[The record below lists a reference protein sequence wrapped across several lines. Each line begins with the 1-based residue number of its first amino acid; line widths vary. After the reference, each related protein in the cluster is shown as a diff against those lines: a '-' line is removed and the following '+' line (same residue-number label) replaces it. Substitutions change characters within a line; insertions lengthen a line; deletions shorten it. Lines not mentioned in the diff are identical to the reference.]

1 MNWNAEPRDVVEK
14 AAAAGD
20 PDAQTALRIHQSI
33 DRIEANVE
41 GIRTSLYQNRD
52 ALQRDLQAIRT
63 TMKERHVRT
72 RSWWRFW

>member
-20 PDAQTALRIHQSI
+20 PDAREALRIHQSI

-41 GIRTSLYQNRD
+41 GIRDGLYRHSA
-52 ALQRDLQAIRT
+52 ALKRDLHAIRT
-63 TMKERHVRT
+63 MMKDRHLST
-72 RSWWRFW
+72 RSWWRWW